1 MKIIYTDDSKL
12 NLINI
17 KKFIKIDNP
26 NAVNKFISK
35 LKATIEDLDNFS
47 YKYRK
52 SIYFKDENIRDMIF
66 NGYTIIYQ
74 IDKIKQQIKI
84 LEIFNQNL
92 PKLGRNINENN

>member
-1 MKIIYTDDSKL
+1 MKIIRTNLFISQLQRSLIFIAKDKVSASKGFRSKL
-12 NLINI
+12 NKNI
-17 KKFIKIDNP
+17 KEIIDFP
-26 NAVNKFISK
+26 
-35 LKATIEDLDNFS
+35 

-92 PKLGRNINENN
+92 PKLGRNINEDN

>member
-1 MKIIYTDDSKL
+1 MKIIRTNLFIFQLQRSLIFIAKDKVSASKDFRSKL
-12 NLINI
+12 NKSI
-17 KKFIKIDNP
+17 KEIIDFP
-26 NAVNKFISK
+26 
-35 LKATIEDLDNFS
+35 

-52 SIYFKDENIRDMIF
+52 SIYFEDESIRDMIF

-92 PKLGRNINENN
+92 PKLGINKNENN

>member
-1 MKIIYTDDSKL
+1 MKIIYSDDAKL
-12 NLINI
+12 NLISI
-17 KKFIKIDNP
+17 KKFIKLDNI
-26 NAVNKFISK
+26 NVANKFISK
-35 LKATIEDLDNFS
+35 LKFTIEELDNFP

-74 IDKIKQQIKI
+74 IDKIQQQIKI

-92 PKLGRNINENN
+92 PKLGINKNENN

>member
-1 MKIIYTDDSKL
+1 MKIIRTNLFISQLQKSLIFIAKDKISASKEFRTKL
-12 NLINI
+12 NKNIN
-17 KKFIKIDNP
+17 
-26 NAVNKFISK
+26 
-35 LKATIEDLDNFS
+35 ELDNFP

-52 SIYFKDENIRDMIF
+52 SIYFKDENIRDMVF

-92 PKLGRNINENN
+92 PKLGSENENN

>member
-1 MKIIYTDDSKL
+1 MKIIYTSDAKL

-17 KKFIKIDNP
+17 KKFIKLDNP
-26 NAVNKFISK
+26 SAANSFISK
-35 LKATIEDLDNFS
+35 LKFTIEELDNFP

-52 SIYFKDENIRDMIF
+52 SIYFENENIRDMIF

-92 PKLGRNINENN
+92 PKLGSENENN